1 MPKNQIMKL
10 RSWREIRIMMKWRFA
25 DLSDEDFEIVN
36 DDKEGMLDRLASK
49 IRKTRAELELLF
61 AELQKH

>member
-1 MPKNQIMKL
+1 MKL

-25 DLSDEDFEIVN
+25 DLSDEDFEIIN

-49 IRKTRAELELLF
+49 LRKTRTELELLF

>member
-1 MPKNQIMKL
+1 
-10 RSWREIRIMMKWRFA
+10 MMKWRFA
-25 DLSDEDFEIVN
+25 DLSDEDFEIIN

-49 IRKTRAELELLF
+49 LRKTRTELELLF